1 MKNKKSKKASNR
13 KGVRIA
19 IVGSGY
25 VGLVSGICFAEI
37 GHSVICID
45 NNKEKIKKLKKGIIP
60 IYEPGLAQL
69 LKKNMKNGRLSFSDS
84 IKKAVPVS
92 EAIFIA
98 VNTPPRP
105 DGSCD
110 LQYVE
115 AVSREVALSM
125 NGYKVIVEKSTVPAQ
140 TGRKIKQTVK
150 IYNRQNMPFDVV
162 SNPEFLKEGKAIGD
176 FLEPDR
182 IVIGVESK
190 KAEELMRRIY
200 APIKAPLIVTN
211 TETSELIK
219 HASNS
224 FLATKISFI
233 NVVANIAE
241 RVGADIKDISL
252 AMGLDKRIGGRFL
265 DAGIGFGGSCF
276 PKDVLA
282 FIHMARTAGI
292 DFNLLKEVY
301 GINERQRMTVIDKLR
316 DIVWNIEGKKI
327 AVWGLAFKPDTDD
340 LRNAPAIDI
349 VRELL
354 KFDAQVCVYDPVAM
368 DGFRKILGKNKNL
381 KYASALSAVK
391 GADALMLL
399 TEWDEFAHADMKKV
413 KSLMRVP
420 ALIDGRNLYDPERMK
435 KLGFLYRGVGRL

>member
-1 MKNKKSKKASNR
+1 MKKAKKTSGG

-37 GHSVICID
+37 GHKVICVD
-45 NNKEKIKKLKKGIIP
+45 NNREKIKKLKKGIMP
-60 IYEPGLAQL
+60 IYEPGLDKL
-69 LKKNMKNGRLSFSDS
+69 LKRNMKNGRLSFSDS
-84 IKKAVPVS
+84 VKKAVPVS

-150 IYNRQNMPFDVV
+150 IYNKKNIPFDVV
-162 SNPEFLKEGKAIGD
+162 SNPEFLREGKAIGD
-176 FLEPDR
+176 FLKPDR

-200 APIKAPLIVTN
+200 APVKAPLIVTN

-233 NVVANIAE
+233 NAVANIAE
-241 RVGADIKDISL
+241 RVGADIKDVSL

-282 FIHMARTAGI
+282 FIHMAHEAGI
-292 DFNLLKEVY
+292 DFSMLKEVY
-301 GINERQRMTVIDKLR
+301 KINESQRITVIDKLK

-354 KFDAQVCVYDPVAM
+354 KFDAQVCVYDPVSM
-368 DGFRKILGKNKNL
+368 DGFREILGKNKNL
-381 KYASALSAVK
+381 KYAPAMSAVK

-399 TEWDEFAHADMKKV
+399 TEWDEFTKADMKKV

-420 ALIDGRNLYDPERMK
+420 ALIDGRNLYDPAKMK
-435 KLGFLYRGVGRL
+435 KLGFLYRGVGRI

>member
-1 MKNKKSKKASNR
+1 M
-13 KGVRIA
+13 RIA

-37 GHSVICID
+37 GHSVICVD
-45 NNKEKIKKLKKGIIP
+45 NNKEKIKKLKKGLMP
-60 IYEPGLAQL
+60 IYEPGLDKL
-69 LKKNMKNGRLSFSDS
+69 LKKNMKNGRLKFSDS
-84 IKKAVPVS
+84 VKKAVPVS
-92 EAIFIA
+92 DAIFIA

-125 NGYKVIVEKSTVPAQ
+125 NGYKVIVEKSTVPAS
-140 TGRKIKQTVK
+140 TGQKIKQTVK
-150 IYNRQNMPFDVV
+150 IYNKKNLPFDVV
-162 SNPEFLKEGKAIGD
+162 SNPEFLREGKAIGD
-176 FLEPDR
+176 FLKPDR

-190 KAEELMRRIY
+190 KAEELMHRIY
-200 APIKAPLIVTN
+200 APVKAPLIVTN

-233 NVVANIAE
+233 NAVANIAE

-282 FIHMARTAGI
+282 FIHMAHEEGI
-292 DFNLLKEVY
+292 DFKLLKEVY
-301 GINERQRMTVIDKLR
+301 GINESQRMTVIDKLK

-354 KFDAQVCVYDPVAM
+354 KFNAQVCVYDPVAM
-368 DGFRKILGKNKNL
+368 DGFKKILGKEKNL
-381 KYASALSAVK
+381 KYAQAMTAVK

-399 TEWDEFAHADMKKV
+399 TEWEEFSKADMKKV

-420 ALIDGRNLYDPERMK
+420 ALIDGRNLYDPAKMK
-435 KLGFLYRGVGRL
+435 KLGFLYRGVGRV

>member
-1 MKNKKSKKASNR
+1 MKKLKSKKNSPR

-37 GHSVICID
+37 GHRVICVD
-45 NNKEKIKKLKKGIIP
+45 NNREKIKKLKKGIMP
-60 IYEPGLAQL
+60 IYEPGLDKL
-69 LKKNMKNGRLSFSDS
+69 LKKNMKNGRLSFSNS
-84 IKKAVPVS
+84 VRKAVPVS

-150 IYNRQNMPFDVV
+150 IYNRGNMPFDVV
-162 SNPEFLKEGKAIGD
+162 SNPEFLREGKAIDD
-176 FLEPDR
+176 FLNPDR

-200 APIKAPLIVTN
+200 ATVKAPLIVTN

-233 NVVANIAE
+233 NAVANIAE

-282 FIHMARTAGI
+282 FIHMARASGI
-292 DFNLLKEVY
+292 DFRMLKEVY
-301 GINERQRMTVIDKLR
+301 GINERQRLTVIDKLK
-316 DIVWNIEGKKI
+316 DIVWNIEGKKV

-368 DGFRKILGKNKNL
+368 DGFKKIMGKNKNL
-381 KYASALSAVK
+381 KYAPALSAVK

-399 TEWDEFAHADMKKV
+399 TEWDEFAKADMKKV

-420 ALIDGRNLYDPERMK
+420 ALIDGRNLYDPEKMK
-435 KLGFLYRGVGRL
+435 KLGFLYRGVGRI

>member
-1 MKNKKSKKASNR
+1 MKKKISKSKS
-13 KGVRIA
+13 VRIA

-37 GHSVICID
+37 GHRVICVD
-45 NNKEKIKKLKKGIIP
+45 NNKDKIKKLKKGIMP
-60 IYEPGLAQL
+60 IYEPGLEKL
-69 LKKNMKNGRLSFSDS
+69 LAKNIKNGRLTFSDS
-84 IKKAVPVS
+84 VKKAVPVS

-150 IYNRQNMPFDVV
+150 IYNKKNLPFDVV
-162 SNPEFLKEGKAIGD
+162 SNPEFLREGKAIGD
-176 FLEPDR
+176 FLRPDR

-200 APIKAPLIVTN
+200 APVKAPLIVTN

-233 NVVANIAE
+233 NAVANIAE
-241 RVGADIKDISL
+241 RVGADIEDVSL

-265 DAGIGFGGSCF
+265 NAGIGFGGSCF

-282 FIHMARTAGI
+282 FIHMAHETGI
-292 DFNLLKEVY
+292 DFSLLKEVY
-301 GINERQRMTVIDKLR
+301 KINDAQRMTVIDKLK

-354 KFDAQVCVYDPVAM
+354 KFDAKVCVYDPVAM
-368 DGFRKILGKNKNL
+368 NGFKEILGKNKNL
-381 KYASALSAVK
+381 KYASAMSAVK

-399 TEWDEFAHADMKKV
+399 TEWDEFAKADMKKV

-420 ALIDGRNLYDPERMK
+420 ALIDGRNLYEPAKMK
-435 KLGFLYRGVGRL
+435 KLGFLYRGVGRI

>member
-1 MKNKKSKKASNR
+1 MKKTDKSLSA

-37 GHSVICID
+37 GHSVICVD
-45 NNKEKIKKLKKGIIP
+45 NNKEKIRKLKKGLMP
-60 IYEPGLAQL
+60 IYEPGLGAL
-69 LKKNMKNGRLSFSDS
+69 LLKNMKNGRLKFSDS
-84 IKKAVPVS
+84 VKKAVTVS
-92 EAIFIA
+92 DAIFIA

-125 NGYKVIVEKSTVPAQ
+125 NGYKVIVEKSTVPAS

-150 IYNRQNMPFDVV
+150 IYNRKNIPFDVV
-162 SNPEFLKEGKAIGD
+162 SNPEFLREGKAIGD
-176 FLEPDR
+176 FLKPDR

-200 APIKAPLIVTN
+200 APVKAPLIVTN

-233 NVVANIAE
+233 NAVANIAE
-241 RVGADIKDISL
+241 RVGADIKDVSL

-282 FIHMARTAGI
+282 FIHMAHEAGI
-292 DFNLLKEVY
+292 DFRLLKEVY
-301 GINERQRMTVIDKLR
+301 GINDTQRMTVIDKLK
-316 DIVWNIEGKKI
+316 DIVWNIEGKRI

-354 KFDAQVCVYDPVAM
+354 KFNAQVCVYDPVAM
-368 DGFRKILGKNKNL
+368 EGFKKIFGKEKNL
-381 KYASALSAVK
+381 KYAPAMTAVK

-399 TEWDEFAHADMKKV
+399 TEWEEFAKADMKKV

-420 ALIDGRNLYDPERMK
+420 ALIDGRNFYDPAKMK
-435 KLGFLYRGVGRL
+435 KLGFLYRGVGRI